1 MVNRYQATPDEAQNL
16 MEFAQRH
23 REAEAQAEAANLSSM
38 VSSNHGRRATRVTI
52 RDGQMTTEDL
62 GTRRTSLAMPDPGR
76 VSVFGGVETSREVAE
91 MMGWA
96 EDDHGPFPAAPG
108 EGGAFS
114 DTGTEDAGEITEA
127 QAQVNEFFDR
137 IEQAA
142 IPVEEFS
149 EAVGVVFDNDG
160 PTPELTRN
168 VAERLGL
175 SFVEAHD
182 RIMQAGR
189 EYQAQVNREV
199 EALGMDAGAVFA
211 LMGDDAARAAMIDH
225 VNGNPSTLVRLV
237 EAAKRELVD
246 LPDTDP
252 KTFRRITAG
261 MGVRMAHDGQVVL
274 TVPGYGEVSWRAAVQ
289 NGWVKVRG

>member
-1 MVNRYQATPDEAQNL
+1 
-16 MEFAQRH
+16 
-23 REAEAQAEAANLSSM
+23 
-38 VSSNHGRRATRVTI
+38 
-52 RDGQMTTEDL
+52 
-62 GTRRTSLAMPDPGR
+62 
-76 VSVFGGVETSREVAE
+76 
-91 MMGWA
+91 
-96 EDDHGPFPAAPG
+96 
-108 EGGAFS
+108 
-114 DTGTEDAGEITEA
+114 
-127 QAQVNEFFDR
+127 
-137 IEQAA
+137 
-142 IPVEEFS
+142 
-149 EAVGVVFDNDG
+149 
-160 PTPELTRN
+160 
-168 VAERLGL
+168 
-175 SFVEAHD
+175 
-182 RIMQAGR
+182 MQAGR